1 MTSNFRFID
10 RNVDI
15 SKILKQVNDNP
26 QDWQAVSN
34 YENIGGNLHP
44 PGFLPLVMAV
54 VSSPDEDPKDSEILQ
69 VTPMMSKY
77 DEIVRWLI
85 NQGFTN
91 FSRAAFFKLAPG
103 REVTTHIDDGTY
115 YLTKDRY
122 HLSLQGTYRYIVED
136 EVQII
141 TPGTF
146 FWFDN
151 KKQHSALNIGDD
163 DRITFV
169 FDVPHSASN
178 P

>member
-1 MTSNFRFID
+1 MVSNFRIID
-10 RNVDI
+10 DNVDI
-15 SKILKQVNDNP
+15 SKILKQVTDNP

-54 VSSPDEDPKDSEILQ
+54 VSSPDEDPKDSEVLQ
-69 VTPMMSKY
+69 VTPMMTKY
-77 DEIVRWLI
+77 DEIVKWLI
-85 NQGFTN
+85 GQGFTT

-103 REVTTHIDDGTY
+103 RGVSAHIDDGTY

-122 HLSLQGTYRYIVED
+122 HLSLQGTYRY
-136 EVQII
+136 EVDGEVHII
-141 TPGTF
+141 KPGTF

-151 KKQHSALNIGDD
+151 KKIHSALNIGDD

-169 FDVPHSASN
+169 WDLSLIHI
-178 P
+178 